1 MEPETLATIFSMIGS
16 MALVIALFFI
26 VIQLVKINT
35 NIKDLGQE
43 VKWVINRLKGIEE
56 PKAIPIKRKR
66 GRPPKQ
72 K

>member
-43 VKWVINRLKGIEE
+43 VKWVINKLKGIEE
-56 PKAIPIKRKR
+56 PKTIPIKRKR